1 MTINLPSD
9 LAGFVNELVA
19 SGRYASDNAAIV
31 EGLRLLRQM
40 EQRRE
45 ELRAEIRKGDEGP
58 GIPYQEVLRKLEEL
72 TAERASKLA

>member
-1 MTINLPSD
+1 MTINLPAD
-9 LAGFVNELVA
+9 LAGFVNELVV
-19 SGRYASDNAAIV
+19 SGRFASDNAAIV

-58 GIPYQEVLRKLEEL
+58 GIPYQDVLRELDDL
-72 TAERASKLA
+72 TAQRTSKLS